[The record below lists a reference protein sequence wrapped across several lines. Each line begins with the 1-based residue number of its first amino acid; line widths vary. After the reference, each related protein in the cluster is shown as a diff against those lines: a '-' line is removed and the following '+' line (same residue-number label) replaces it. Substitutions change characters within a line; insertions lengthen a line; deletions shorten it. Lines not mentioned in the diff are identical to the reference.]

1 MPIHPA
7 VAARF
12 HYLNGI
18 DSFRE
23 AFSNPAQ
30 REQIHRFESWD
41 PKVQPPVVTT
51 RSTSVPGPHGPVP
64 VRIYSP
70 DSSLGSRPALVWAH
84 GGGFVGGD
92 LDMREADWTA
102 REVCSRADAIV
113 VSVDY
118 RLCVNGVHYPV
129 PHDDVVATVSW
140 ARDNA
145 GELGIDPYR
154 LSIGGASAGG
164 NLAASA
170 VLRLRDRE
178 GWLPAGLVLA
188 YPSLHPIIPPPSAAL
203 AATLGQLPRPLR
215 MLPADTLH
223 LHTNYIGGPPSSADG
238 YAMPGIAVLDEMCPA
253 LILNAEY
260 DDLRSSG
267 EAFTASLAQAGA
279 DVRQVTV
286 RGMLHAFLN
295 LPAEIGPVRRCL
307 DLIAET
313 IGSPSVDRTSA
324 PRTQVVGP

>member
-12 HYLNGI
+12 HHLSGI
-18 DSFRE
+18 TSFRE
-23 AFSNPAQ
+23 AFSNPEQ
-30 REQIHRFESWD
+30 REQIHRFDSWD
-41 PKVQPPVVTT
+41 PEVGPPVVPTQ
-51 RSTSVPGPHGPVP
+51 SASVPGPHGPVP

-70 DSSLGSRPALVWAH
+70 DSSATEKPALVWAH

-102 REVCSRADAIV
+102 REVSSRAKAIV

-118 RLCVNGVHYPV
+118 RLSVDGVHYPV
-129 PHDDVVATVSW
+129 PHDDVVATVTW
-140 ARDNA
+140 TRDNA
-145 GELGIDPYR
+145 GSLGIDSSR

-164 NLAASA
+164 NLAAGA
-170 VLRLRDRE
+170 VLHLRDRE

-188 YPSLHPIIPPPSAAL
+188 YPTLHSVIPPPSTALVAAL
-203 AATLGQLPRPLR
+203 GDVPQLLR
-215 MLPADTLH
+215 MSQADALH
-223 LHTNYIGGPPSSADG
+223 LHTNYLGGPPSSANG
-238 YAMPGIAVLDEMCPA
+238 YAMPGIAVLDGMCPS

-260 DDLRSSG
+260 DDLRASG
-267 EAFTASLAQAGA
+267 EAFTASLALAGV

-286 RGMLHAFLN
+286 HGMLHGFLN
-295 LPAEIGPVRRCL
+295 LPAELDPVRRCL

-313 IGSPSVDRTSA
+313 IGPPSRNRTKSA
-324 PRTQVVGP
+324 TTSE